1 MFRTRV
7 DLTTG
12 KVSHIDLTAEE
23 IAEAQ
28 ARTAAEQVM
37 TPAKSKAIIT
47 QKEREALLP
56 RALREFVLSRLSK
69 EEIAGN
75 PGYQALK
82 KLDDEINEMR
92 SQIRGVA

>member
-37 TPAKSKAIIT
+37 TPEKTMALIA
-47 QKEREALLP
+47 QKERDAMMP
-56 RALREFVLSRLSK
+56 RALREFVLSRLSA
-69 EEIAGN
+69 EEIATN
-75 PGYQALK
+75 PGFQGIKA
-82 KLDDEINEMR
+82 LDDDIALLR
-92 SQIRGVA
+92 SRM